1 LGLGVDTSYAVSG
14 SKQSEWVSPNEEI
27 FAVSYVSLK
36 FEGSGL
42 LGRGPKKPVIG
53 DVVLANNRHAAL
65 SAGVRAHSD
74 DDESGGDVDAD
85 SDIDSDV
92 DSDVDGEQVNDS
104 PMGEVVVLTDEELVV
119 EGIDHFVEV
128 PIGF

>member
-1 LGLGVDTSYAVSG
+1 V
-14 SKQSEWVSPNEEI
+14 I

-74 DDESGGDVDAD
+74 DEESG
-85 SDIDSDV
+85 SDGDV
-92 DSDVDGEQVNDS
+92 DSDVNSEQGNDS